1 MRKSGSGPKDPNGA
15 FGIGS
20 RVRTT
25 DESHCRGEIVDD
37 FGEMAGME
45 VVIAEGWTAKARRW
59 AVALEDGR
67 VVFLDDD
74 GIEPRRLSENP
85 PHTTEFRGIGVAI
98 QRMFDVKPS
107 NSTTSQA
114 LAAKLRLQ
122 RYGSRG

>member
-1 MRKSGSGPKDPNGA
+1 MTGHTVIRIFWMCAAPSSRRDAHIHTSGSIRRDYRYPMRKSGSGPKDPNGA

-74 GIEPRRLSENP
+74 GIEPL
-85 PHTTEFRGIGVAI
+85 G
-98 QRMFDVKPS
+98 D
-107 NSTTSQA
+107 
-114 LAAKLRLQ
+114 
-122 RYGSRG
+122 